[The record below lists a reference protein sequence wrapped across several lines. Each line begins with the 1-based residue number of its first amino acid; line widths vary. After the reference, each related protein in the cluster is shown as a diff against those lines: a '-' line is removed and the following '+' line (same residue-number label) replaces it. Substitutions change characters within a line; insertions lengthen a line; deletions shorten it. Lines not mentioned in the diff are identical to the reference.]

1 LNSNIVFLQKHNIK
15 ITMKLKI
22 LILFLATLLSIANS
36 EAVVKYYFYVQLAN
50 KNNTPYSLSTPSDYL
65 SARAI
70 ARRASFNI
78 AIDSTD
84 LPVNATYISQ
94 ISGLGITVH
103 CRSKWMNGVTVL
115 VADST
120 KMSQVR
126 SLPFVKWAKYTGKID
141 VAQLSKPRKS
151 KYDTQVYNYGSSAT
165 QLNQVNASY
174 LHNLGYTGK
183 NIHVAVLDA
192 GFTNVNINPGFDSLR
207 LQGRLLGT
215 KDFSE
220 PTPNIYNSDAHGAN
234 VLSIMTGNY
243 PNQYLGA
250 APHAS
255 YWLIRT
261 EYGPSEY
268 VSETDFWVAG
278 IEFADS
284 VGADVANSSLG
295 YTTFDDP
302 AMNYTYANMNGTH
315 SRASRAATMA
325 AQKGIIVCN
334 SAGNEG
340 NKTWHYIGVPAD
352 AVDIVTV
359 GAAESSGIPSA
370 FTSYGPTADG
380 RQKPDLTAMGTA
392 TAYINTSGALSA
404 GNGTSY
410 SSPIMAGML
419 TCFLQYAKANFNSF
433 SIQTLIHSAKQSAN
447 LYSAP
452 TYRLGYGIPNF
463 QIACAYLPA
472 NLQVEKQSENEL
484 QLFRNKGSNMLI
496 VNYKTDEYTTLSL
509 YTLSG
514 MLVYTS
520 IINNHQALISTENYA
535 TGLYILR
542 VTNKNTMHTRKIVI

>member
-1 LNSNIVFLQKHNIK
+1 MKIK
-15 ITMKLKI
+15 ILT
-22 LILFLATLLSIANS
+22 LFFAVLLSLVNV

-50 KNNTPYSLSTPSDYL
+50 KNNTLYSLSTPSEYL

-84 LPVNATYISQ
+84 LPVNQSYVSQ
-94 ISGLGITVH
+94 IANLGITVH
-103 CRSKWMNGVTVL
+103 CRSKWMNGITVL
-115 VADST
+115 VVDST

-126 SLPFVKWAKYTGKID
+126 SLPFVKWAKYTGKIN
-141 VAQLSKPRKS
+141 VAQPAKPRKS
-151 KYDTQVYNYGSSAT
+151 KYESQVYNYGSSAT

-183 NIHVAVLDA
+183 NIQVAVLDA

-220 PTPNIYNSDAHGAN
+220 PTQNIYNSDSHGAN

-261 EYGPSEY
+261 EYAPTEY

-302 AMNYTYANMNGTH
+302 SMNYTYANMNGTY

-340 NKTWHYIGVPAD
+340 DDPWHFIGVPAD
-352 AVDIVTV
+352 ADGIVSV
-359 GAAESSGIPSA
+359 GAATSTGEPSV
-370 FTSYGPTADG
+370 FTSYGPSADN
-380 RQKPDLTAMGTA
+380 RQKPDLTAMGTS

-410 SSPIMAGML
+410 SSPIIAGMFA
-419 TCFLQYAKANFNSF
+419 CFLQYAKANFNSF
-433 SIQTLIHSAKQSAN
+433 SIQTLIQSAKQSAN
-447 LYSAP
+447 LYTAP

-463 QIACAYLPA
+463 QTACAYLPA
-472 NLQVEKQSENEL
+472 NLQVEKQTENEL
-484 QLFRNKGSNMLI
+484 KLFQNKGSNMLI
-496 VNYKTDEYTTLSL
+496 VNYISKEPTTLSL

-514 MLVYTS
+514 MMVYKSTITNHQTS
-520 IINNHQALISTENYA
+520 ISTASFASGIYLIRVVGENVNHFQKI
-535 TGLYILR
+535 IL
-542 VTNKNTMHTRKIVI
+542 

>member
-1 LNSNIVFLQKHNIK
+1 MKIK
-15 ITMKLKI
+15 ILT
-22 LILFLATLLSIANS
+22 LFFAVLLSLVNV

-50 KNNTPYSLSTPSDYL
+50 KNNTLYSLSTPSEYL

-84 LPVNATYISQ
+84 LPVNQSYVSQ
-94 ISGLGITVH
+94 IANLGITVH

-126 SLPFVKWAKYTGKID
+126 SLPFVKWAKYTGKIN
-141 VAQLSKPRKS
+141 VAQPAKPRKS
-151 KYDTQVYNYGSSAT
+151 KYESQVYNYGSSAT

-183 NIHVAVLDA
+183 NIQVAVLDA

-220 PTPNIYNSDAHGAN
+220 PTQNIYNSDSHGAN

-261 EYGPSEY
+261 EYAPTEY

-302 AMNYTYANMNGTH
+302 SMNYTYANMNGTY

-340 NKTWHYIGVPAD
+340 DDPWHFIGVPAD
-352 AVDIVTV
+352 ADGIVSV
-359 GAAESSGIPSA
+359 GAATSTGEPSV
-370 FTSYGPTADG
+370 FTSYGPSADN
-380 RQKPDLTAMGTA
+380 RQKPDLTAMGTS

-410 SSPIMAGML
+410 SSPIIAGMFA
-419 TCFLQYAKANFNSF
+419 CFLQYAKANFNSF
-433 SIQTLIHSAKQSAN
+433 SIQTLIQSAKQSAN

-463 QIACAYLPA
+463 QTACAYLPA
-472 NLQVEKQSENEL
+472 NLQVEKQTENEL
-484 QLFRNKGSNMLI
+484 KLFQNKGSNMLI
-496 VNYKTDEYTTLSL
+496 VNYISKEPTTLSL

-514 MLVYTS
+514 MMVYKSTITNHQTS
-520 IINNHQALISTENYA
+520 ISTASFASGIYLIRVVGENVNHFQKI
-535 TGLYILR
+535 IL
-542 VTNKNTMHTRKIVI
+542 

>member
-1 LNSNIVFLQKHNIK
+1 MKIK
-15 ITMKLKI
+15 IFT
-22 LILFLATLLSIANS
+22 LFFAVLLSLANS
-36 EAVVKYYFYVQLAN
+36 DAVVKYYFYVQLAN
-50 KNNTPYSLSTPSDYL
+50 KNNTPYSLSTPSEYL

-94 ISGLGITVH
+94 IANKGVTIH

-115 VADST
+115 TSDSSV
-120 KMSQVR
+120 MSQVR

-141 VAQLSKPRKS
+141 VAQLTKPQKS
-151 KYDTQVYNYGSSAT
+151 KYESHVYNYGSAAT

-192 GFTNVNINPGFDSLR
+192 GFTNVNINHGFDSLR

-220 PTPNIYNSDAHGAN
+220 PTPNIYNSDTHGAN
-234 VLSIMTGNY
+234 VLSIMTGNL

-255 YWLIRT
+255 FWLIRT
-261 EYGPSEY
+261 EYSPSEY
-268 VSETDFWVAG
+268 ESETDFWVAG

-302 AMNYTYANMNGTH
+302 AMNYTYSNMNGTH
-315 SRASRAATMA
+315 SHASRAATIA

-340 NKTWHYIGVPAD
+340 NKAWHYIGVPAD
-352 AVDIVTV
+352 ADGIVSV
-359 GAAESSGIPSA
+359 GATTSTGEPSD
-370 FTSYGPTADG
+370 FTSYGPTSDN
-380 RQKPDLTAMGTA
+380 RQKPDLSAIGTA
-392 TAYINTSGALSA
+392 TAYINTSGGLQA

-410 SSPIMAGML
+410 SSPIMSGMFA
-419 TCFLQYAKANFNSF
+419 CFLQYAKTNFSNF
-433 SIQTLIHSAKQSAN
+433 SIQTLIQSVKQSAN
-447 LYSAP
+447 LYINP

-463 QIACAYLPA
+463 QTSCAYLQTMIDVVQTDQTVRIFQNRASKLLILNTQIDEEITVSLYSLSGITLYRTVTTNKHTHISTAGYA
-472 NLQVEKQSENEL
+472 NGVYILQVSGTGVNET
-484 QLFRNKGSNMLI
+484 K
-496 VNYKTDEYTTLSL
+496 K
-509 YTLSG
+509 
-514 MLVYTS
+514 
-520 IINNHQALISTENYA
+520 IIID
-535 TGLYILR
+535 
-542 VTNKNTMHTRKIVI
+542 

>member
-1 LNSNIVFLQKHNIK
+1 MKQKNL
-15 ITMKLKI
+15 T
-22 LILFLATLLSIANS
+22 LFIAILLSLAN
-36 EAVVKYYFYVQLAN
+36 AGAIVKYYFYVQLAD
-50 KNNTPYSLSTPSDYL
+50 KNNTPYSLSAPSEYL

-70 ARRASFNI
+70 ARRAAFNI
-78 AIDSTD
+78 GIDSTD

-94 ISGLGITVH
+94 IANKGVTIH
-103 CRSKWMNGVTVL
+103 CRSKWMNGVTIL
-115 VADST
+115 ASDST
-120 KMSQVR
+120 VMSQVR

-141 VAQLSKPRKS
+141 VAQPVGRRKS
-151 KYDTQVYNYGSSAT
+151 KFDTQTYNYGTSAT

-192 GFTNVNINPGFDSLR
+192 GFLNAHVNPGFDSLR
-207 LQGRLLGT
+207 MQGRLLGT

-220 PTPNIYNSDAHGAN
+220 STANIYGSDSHGSN
-234 VLSIMTGNY
+234 VLSIMTGNL

-261 EYGPSEY
+261 EYAPTEY

-302 AMNYTYANMNGTH
+302 TMSYTYANMNGTH
-315 SRASRAATMA
+315 SRASRAATLA

-352 AVDIVTV
+352 ADGIVTV
-359 GAAESSGIPSA
+359 GAATSTGSPSD
-370 FTSYGPTADG
+370 FTSYGPTADN
-380 RQKPDLTAMGTA
+380 RQKPDISAMGTA
-392 TAYINTSGALSA
+392 TAYINTSGALYS

-410 SSPIMAGML
+410 SSPVMAGMFA
-419 TCFLQYAKANFNSF
+419 CFLQYAKTIFSTFN
-433 SIQTLIHSAKQSAN
+433 IQTLIQSAKQSAN
-447 LYSAP
+447 LYSNP

-463 QIACAYLPA
+463 QTASAFLPA
-472 NLQVEKQSENEL
+472 NIQVQKQVENEL
-484 QLFRNKGSNMLI
+484 QLFRNKGSNLMI
-496 VNYKTDEYTTLSL
+496 VNYNSNEPTTLSL
-509 YTLSG
+509 FSLSG
-514 MLVYTS
+514 VLVYKTTITNKQAS
-520 IINNHQALISTENYA
+520 IPTVGFANGI
-535 TGLYILR
+535 YILQ
-542 VTNKNTMHTRKIVI
+542 VKGNGVNEIRKVLVD

>member
-1 LNSNIVFLQKHNIK
+1 MKQKNL
-15 ITMKLKI
+15 T
-22 LILFLATLLSIANS
+22 LFIAILLSLAN
-36 EAVVKYYFYVQLAN
+36 AGAIVKYYFYVQLAD
-50 KNNTPYSLSTPSDYL
+50 KNNTPYSLSAPSEYL

-70 ARRASFNI
+70 ARRAAFNI
-78 AIDSTD
+78 GIDSTD

-94 ISGLGITVH
+94 IANKGVTIH
-103 CRSKWMNGVTVL
+103 CRSKWMNGVTIL
-115 VADST
+115 ASDST
-120 KMSQVR
+120 VMSQVR

-141 VAQLSKPRKS
+141 VAQPVGRRKS
-151 KYDTQVYNYGSSAT
+151 KFDTQTYNYGTSAT

-192 GFTNVNINPGFDSLR
+192 GFLNAHVNPGFDSLR
-207 LQGRLLGT
+207 MQGRLLGT

-220 PTPNIYNSDAHGAN
+220 STANIYGSDSHGSN
-234 VLSIMTGNY
+234 VLSIMAGNL

-261 EYGPSEY
+261 EYAPTEY

-302 AMNYTYANMNGTH
+302 TMSYTYANMNGTH
-315 SRASRAATMA
+315 SRASRAATLA

-352 AVDIVTV
+352 ADGIVTV
-359 GAAESSGIPSA
+359 GAATSTGSPSD
-370 FTSYGPTADG
+370 FTSYGPTADN
-380 RQKPDLTAMGTA
+380 RQKPDISAMGTA
-392 TAYINTSGALSA
+392 TAYINTSGALYS

-410 SSPIMAGML
+410 SSPVMAGMFA
-419 TCFLQYAKANFNSF
+419 CFLQYAKANFSTFN
-433 SIQTLIHSAKQSAN
+433 IQTLIQSAKQSAN
-447 LYSAP
+447 LYSNP

-463 QIACAYLPA
+463 QTASAFLPA
-472 NLQVEKQSENEL
+472 NIQVQKQVENEL
-484 QLFRNKGSNMLI
+484 QLFRNKGSNLLI
-496 VNYKTDEYTTLSL
+496 VNYNSNEPTTLSL
-509 YTLSG
+509 FSLSG
-514 MLVYTS
+514 ILVYKTNITNKQAS
-520 IINNHQALISTENYA
+520 IPTVGFANGI
-535 TGLYILR
+535 YILQ
-542 VTNKNTMHTRKIVI
+542 VKGNGVNEIRKVLVD

>member
-1 LNSNIVFLQKHNIK
+1 
-15 ITMKLKI
+15 MKLKI
-22 LILFLATLLSIANS
+22 LILFLATLLSVANS

-535 TGLYILR
+535 TGLYILH